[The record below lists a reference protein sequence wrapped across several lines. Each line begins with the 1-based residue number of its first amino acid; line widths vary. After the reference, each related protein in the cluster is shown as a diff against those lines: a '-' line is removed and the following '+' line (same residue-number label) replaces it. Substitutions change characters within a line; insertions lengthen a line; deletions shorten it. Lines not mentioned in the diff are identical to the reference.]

1 MPTTR
6 KSGKAAAGVQGDA
19 AFFSRNTSRTDVP
32 RRTALGAPFLEGEY
46 ARLIDKANAPIFGI
60 DVSGRVNVWNQKASQ
75 VTGFTA
81 EGVMGRNLVREFITQ
96 DYQESVEEVR
106 ERRTTNGRRG
116 RAT

>member
-1 MPTTR
+1 
-6 KSGKAAAGVQGDA
+6 
-19 AFFSRNTSRTDVP
+19 
-32 RRTALGAPFLEGEY
+32 LGAPFLEGEY

-106 ERRTTNGRRG
+106 ERASERARETR
-116 RAT
+116 RATDSSRRAPL

>member
-1 MPTTR
+1 M
-6 KSGKAAAGVQGDA
+6 
-19 AFFSRNTSRTDVP
+19 
-32 RRTALGAPFLEGEY
+32 GAPFLEGEY
-46 ARLIDKANAPIFGI
+46 ARLIDTANAPIFGI

-106 ERRTTNGRRG
+106 ERASERARETR
-116 RAT
+116 RATDSSRRAPL